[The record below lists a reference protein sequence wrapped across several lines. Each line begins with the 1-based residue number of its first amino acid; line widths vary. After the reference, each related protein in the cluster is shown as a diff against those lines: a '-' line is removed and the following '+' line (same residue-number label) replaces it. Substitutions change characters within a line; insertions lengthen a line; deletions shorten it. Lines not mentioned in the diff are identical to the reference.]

1 MKLYNCTTRE
11 ELLLKETDL
20 DPETDEG
27 LKDLANGICY
37 SYMDGDFDDSVIAL
51 DAMLQIV
58 EELYTRL
65 EKRNTAFEY
74 WEKQLKKGGVVD

>member
-20 DPETDEG
+20 DHETDED
-27 LKDLANGICY
+27 LKITASNIAQ
-37 SYMDGDFDDSVIAL
+37 SYMDGDFEDSNIAL
-51 DAMLQIV
+51 SAMLQIV

-65 EKRNTAFEY
+65 EKRNTALNTG
-74 WEKQLKKGGVVD
+74 KNS